1 MKDIHARL
9 TELNITLPPCP
20 VPVANYVTGVEGN
33 GLVYVAGQT
42 AWQGDGTLLYPG
54 KVGREVT
61 VEQAYLSA
69 RLAAIRLISELDA
82 AVDLDRV
89 RILKVNGYIN
99 AVPDFGDHPRVMN
112 GASDLLVSVFG
123 DRGAHARTAIGVGS
137 LPDNASVEVELVA
150 VLLDEDT

>member
-1 MKDIHARL
+1 MNDIHARL
-9 TELNITLPPCP
+9 TELNITLPSCP
-20 VPVANYVTGVEGN
+20 MPVANYVTGVEGN
-33 GLVYVAGQT
+33 GLVFVAGQT
-42 AWQGDGTLLYPG
+42 AWQEDGTLLYPG
-54 KVGREVT
+54 KVGQDVT

-82 AVDLDRV
+82 AVDLNRL

-112 GASDLLVSVFG
+112 GASDLLVSVFD

-150 VLLDEDT
+150 MLLDEDT